1 MTKTELADSLDT
13 IIKSVELLNKAL
25 TDLLIAVEKDE
36 KAEAAPAPTETSAQP
51 ITIEEVRAAL
61 TKLATAKGSAASKAV
76 LKDFGAEKL
85 SDIAAQDYAQL
96 LDTVARRLQ

>member
-1 MTKTELADSLDT
+1 MTNAKLAAELAAIAGRLDEIAKSL
-13 IIKSVELLNKAL
+13 S
-25 TDLLIAVEKDE
+25 
-36 KAEAAPAPTETSAQP
+36 APTETPAQP
-51 ITIEEVRAAL
+51 TTIEEVRAAL

-96 LDTVARRLQ
+96 LDLVARRQQ